1 LKNQLLVTRF
11 YGILSVK
18 QIKKKIMTKIQID
31 KISSITKNLEL
42 KHNENIIDDP
52 NASLSCE
59 MGSVFAVEILEDK
72 SIYNELELPSGRMSK
87 LKKGDIIAVALGQ
100 RRALKGFV
108 GDLPTSLKAGDII
121 HLLNFGGVAGICTS
135 SNTREVGEPMRIRV
149 LGGITRKGK
158 QLNINQK
165 MLYKPKDKMT
175 SNVPLIIVTGTSMDS
190 GKTTVATEII
200 KTLTRMGMKLAG
212 TKLTGVGAQRDIYKM
227 QDYGV
232 YEAVSFVDAGITST
246 AMIDDASIIDM
257 TRGALDHL
265 SKGKPDAIIIE
276 FGDGL
281 MGRYGVNAVL
291 QTPEI
296 QKNVRL
302 HIGCAG
308 DPIGAIGLAR
318 GCEAIGVPIDVISG
332 PVTDNEVG
340 QSIVKGE
347 LDVIVYNAFNPTNEW
362 MDLVISRWLHE
373 YQLSA

>member
-1 LKNQLLVTRF
+1 
-11 YGILSVK
+11 
-18 QIKKKIMTKIQID
+18 MTKIFID
-31 KISSITKNLEL
+31 KISSVTKNLEL
-42 KHNENIIDDP
+42 KHNEQIIDDP
-52 NASLSCE
+52 NTNLSCE
-59 MGSVFAVEILEDK
+59 MGTVLAAEILDDK
-72 SIYNELELPSGRMSK
+72 TLYNEMELPSGRMSK

-108 GDLPTSLKAGDII
+108 GDLPKSLKAGDII
-121 HLLNFGGVAGICTS
+121 HLLNFGGVAGECTS
-135 SNTREVGEPMRIRV
+135 ANTKEVGDPMRIRV

-165 MLYKPKDKMT
+165 MLYKPTNTMKSDI
-175 SNVPLIIVTGTSMDS
+175 PLIIVTGTSMDS

-200 KTLTRMGMKLAG
+200 KTLTHMGMKLAG
-212 TKLTGVGAQRDIYKM
+212 TKLTGVGALRDLYKM

-232 YEAVSFVDAGITST
+232 YNAVSFVDAGITST
-246 AMIDDASIIDM
+246 ANIDDAAMVEM
-257 TRGALDHL
+257 TKGTIEYL
-265 SKGKPDAIIIE
+265 SKDKPDAIIVE

-281 MGRYGVNAVL
+281 MGHYGVDAIL
-291 QTPEI
+291 KMPEI

-318 GCEAIGVPIDVISG
+318 GCAAIGLPIDVISG

-340 QSIVKGE
+340 QGIIRDE

-362 MDLVISRWLHE
+362 MDLVISRWLHA

>member
-1 LKNQLLVTRF
+1 
-11 YGILSVK
+11 
-18 QIKKKIMTKIQID
+18 MTKIFID
-31 KISSITKNLEL
+31 KISSVTKNLDL
-42 KHNENIIDDP
+42 KHNEHIIDDP
-52 NASLSCE
+52 STNLSCE
-59 MGSVFAVEILEDK
+59 MGTVLAAEILDDK
-72 SIYNELELPSGRMSK
+72 TLYNEMELPSGRMSK
-87 LKKGDIIAVALGQ
+87 LKKGDIIVVALGQ

-108 GDLPTSLKAGDII
+108 GDLPKSLRAGDII
-121 HLLNFGGVAGICTS
+121 HLLNFGGVAGECTS
-135 SNTREVGEPMRIRV
+135 ANTKEVGDPMRIRV

-165 MLYKPKDKMT
+165 TLYKPTDTMKSD
-175 SNVPLIIVTGTSMDS
+175 VPLIIVTGTSMDS

-200 KTLTRMGMKLAG
+200 KTLTHMGMKLAG
-212 TKLTGVGAQRDIYKM
+212 TKLTGVGALRDLYKM

-232 YEAVSFVDAGITST
+232 YNAVSFVDAGITST
-246 AMIDDASIIDM
+246 ANIDDKSMAEM
-257 TRGALDHL
+257 TKGAIEYL
-265 SKGKPDAIIIE
+265 SKDKPDAIIIE

-281 MGRYGVNAVL
+281 MGRYGVDAIL
-291 QTPEI
+291 QIPEI

-318 GCEAIGVPIDVISG
+318 GCAAIGLPIDVISG

-340 QSIVKGE
+340 QGIIRDE

-362 MDLVISRWLHE
+362 MDLVISRWLHA